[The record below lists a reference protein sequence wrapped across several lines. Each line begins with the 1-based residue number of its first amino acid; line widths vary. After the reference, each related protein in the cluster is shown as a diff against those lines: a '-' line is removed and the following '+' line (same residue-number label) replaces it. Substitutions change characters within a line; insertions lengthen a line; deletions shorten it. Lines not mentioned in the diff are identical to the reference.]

1 MNVSVQGARYTS
13 PAIETGL
20 VALSIIS
27 FKDSLHLAQ
36 YSKAA
41 WSVRQLVRLRRKIS
55 RTKRTRGRGLF
66 GHKMFCDIVSCSH
79 TRLSRENR
87 PHVDEI
93 VATAASA

>member
-66 GHKMFCDIVSCSH
+66 GHKMFCAIVSCSH